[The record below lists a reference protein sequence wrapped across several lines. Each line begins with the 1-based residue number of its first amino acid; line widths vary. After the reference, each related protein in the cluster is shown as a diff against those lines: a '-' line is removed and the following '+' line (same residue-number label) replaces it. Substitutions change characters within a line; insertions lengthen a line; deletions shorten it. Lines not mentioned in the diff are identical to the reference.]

1 MKVISI
7 IIATF
12 NAEKVLERC
21 LKGLK
26 LQKKDEVEIL
36 IIDGASTD
44 HTVSIVKKNLGV
56 VDIIL
61 SEPDRGI
68 YDAWNKGIKL
78 ARSDR
83 A

>member
-44 HTVSIVKKNLGV
+44 HPHK
-56 VDIIL
+56 
-61 SEPDRGI
+61 
-68 YDAWNKGIKL
+68 
-78 ARSDR
+78 SDR
-83 A
+83 QGAIIK

>member
-26 LQKKDEVEIL
+26 LQMKWK
-36 IIDGASTD
+36 
-44 HTVSIVKKNLGV
+44 
-56 VDIIL
+56 
-61 SEPDRGI
+61 
-68 YDAWNKGIKL
+68 Y
-78 ARSDR
+78 
-83 A
+83 

>member
-44 HTVSIVKKNLGV
+44 HTVSIVKKK
-56 VDIIL
+56 
-61 SEPDRGI
+61 SRGGR
-68 YDAWNKGIKL
+68 YYPV
-78 ARSDR
+78 RT
-83 A
+83 